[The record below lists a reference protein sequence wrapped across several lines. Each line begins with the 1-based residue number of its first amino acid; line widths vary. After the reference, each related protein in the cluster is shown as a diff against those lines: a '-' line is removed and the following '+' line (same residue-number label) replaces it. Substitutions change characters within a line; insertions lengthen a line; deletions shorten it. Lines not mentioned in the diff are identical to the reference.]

1 MQLTRSS
8 EFYRRRGKRHI
19 GYLFPLR
26 PWLFPAGPCGLPFDA
41 GPFSDEGKGS
51 SSHEFRSATEYV
63 TGPHPL
69 SVRRPKAT
77 YLEVSFLIATS
88 TDWVQLTLHIP
99 VQPRSALGVSHTL
112 DGFIPGQSCGLI
124 SFHSHVQDSLYRGFP
139 RYQAGLPHRHPVP
152 S

>member
-1 MQLTRSS
+1 MQLTCSS
-8 EFYRRRGKRHI
+8 EFYKRRGKRHI

-26 PWLFPAGPCGLPFDA
+26 PWLFPADPCGLSFDA
-41 GPFSDEGKGS
+41 GPCSDEGTGS
-51 SSHEFRSATEYV
+51 SSHELGSATEYV

-69 SVRRPKAT
+69 SARRLKAT

-88 TDWVQLTLHIP
+88 VNWVQLALHIP
-99 VQPRSALGVSHTL
+99 VQPRSVLDVSHTL
-112 DGFIPGQSCGLI
+112 DGFIPDQPCGLI